1 LDGAIDLGSCQQFDL
16 DLANTKGGALS
27 SFGSS
32 SGSGA
37 GSALSSL
44 DALDAI
50 RQTRDTTLR
59 SLEDIVLQGWRSD
72 SEERPSFEQITPVLE
87 VLFRMATRRVA
98 AKEAA
103 GSRPRQKSF

>member
-1 LDGAIDLGSCQQFDL
+1 LGSCQQFDL

-32 SGSGA
+32 SGA

-44 DALDAI
+44 ETLDAI

-72 SEERPSFEQITPVLE
+72 SEQRPSFEQITPVLE
-87 VLFRMATRRVA
+87 VLFRMATRRLA
-98 AKEAA
+98 AKKAA
-103 GSRPRQKSF
+103 GSTPRQKSESDF